1 MERELQ
7 GAGMRE
13 VFIVGVGMTAFGVHA
28 GRSSGELA
36 REAVQK
42 ALADAGAAAADVG
55 ATFYANTVGGAI
67 EGQFGMKGQHA
78 LRPLGIEGG
87 PLVNV
92 ENACAGSST
101 ALNLAVTQVAAG
113 LADVALAVGT
123 EKLNTDDRVKRAGAF
138 GQPLDVAAMQEFLDS
153 HAKLAADIVPPP
165 GVEIDPKMFSLF
177 MEGYAVQARLH
188 MKKYGTTWAQ
198 LAAVA
203 AKNHDHSVHNP
214 LAQFQKPFSVDK
226 ILAAKVIAWPL
237 TLPMCAPISDGAA
250 AVLVCAGEAMSRYTA
265 AHPVRVRAS
274 VLVSG
279 SRREFDDV
287 GRSAIHR
294 ASTLAYRRAGIAAA
308 DVDVAEVHDA
318 SAYAEINQTEQLGLV
333 PLGGGG
339 PAAERGE
346 TRLGGRIPVNPSG
359 GLESRGHPVAAT
371 GAAQIHELVLQLRG
385 DAGARQVPDARTG
398 LASTSGGFIG
408 VEDGATCVTVLSVA

>member
-1 MERELQ
+1 
-7 GAGMRE
+7 MRE

-28 GRSSGELA
+28 ERSSGDLA

-55 ATFYANTVGGAI
+55 ATFFANTVSGAI
-67 EGQFGMKGQHA
+67 EGQYGMKGQHA
-78 LRPLGIEGG
+78 LRPIGIEGG

-113 LADVALAVGT
+113 LAEVALAVGT
-123 EKLNTDDRVKRAGAF
+123 EKLNTEDRVRRAGAF
-138 GQPLDVAAMQEFLDS
+138 GQPLDVAAMQEFLD
-153 HAKLAADIVPPP
+153 AYAPRVADVVPPP
-165 GVEIDPKMFSLF
+165 GVTIDPKMFSLF

-203 AKNHDHSVHNP
+203 AKNHAHSVHNP
-214 LAQFQKPFSVDK
+214 LAQFQKPFTVEQ

-250 AVLVCAGEAMSRYTA
+250 AVLVCERGALARFA
-265 AHPVRVRAS
+265 AARPIRVRAS

-279 SRREFDDV
+279 MRRDFDDV
-287 GRSAIHR
+287 ERSAIRR
-294 ASTLAYRRAGIAAA
+294 AAGLAYRQAGIAAEE
-308 DVDVAEVHDA
+308 VDVAEVHDA

-333 PLGGGG
+333 PPGGGG

-385 DAGARQVPDARTG
+385 EAGQRQVPDARIA
-398 LASTSGGFIG
+398 LASTSGGFLG
-408 VEDGATCVTVLSVA
+408 VEDGATCVTVLSRP

>member
-1 MERELQ
+1 
-7 GAGMRE
+7 MRE
-13 VFIVGVGMTAFGVHA
+13 VVVVGVGMTYFGLHA
-28 GRSSGELA
+28 DRSSGQLA

-42 ALADAGAAAADVG
+42 ALADAGAEASDVG

-67 EGQFGMKGQHA
+67 EGQYGMKGQHA

-101 ALNLAVTQVAAG
+101 ALNLAMTQIVAG

-138 GQPLDVAAMQEFLDS
+138 SQPLDVAAMQEFLDAYS
-153 HAKLAADIVPPP
+153 TRVADVVPPP

-203 AKNHDHSVHNP
+203 AKNHDHSVNNP
-214 LAQFQKPFSVDK
+214 LAQFQKPFSLEK

-237 TLPMCAPISDGAA
+237 TLPM
-250 AVLVCAGEAMSRYTA
+250 
-265 AHPVRVRAS
+265 
-274 VLVSG
+274 
-279 SRREFDDV
+279 
-287 GRSAIHR
+287 
-294 ASTLAYRRAGIAAA
+294 
-308 DVDVAEVHDA
+308 
-318 SAYAEINQTEQLGLV
+318 
-333 PLGGGG
+333 
-339 PAAERGE
+339 
-346 TRLGGRIPVNPSG
+346 
-359 GLESRGHPVAAT
+359 
-371 GAAQIHELVLQLRG
+371 
-385 DAGARQVPDARTG
+385 
-398 LASTSGGFIG
+398 
-408 VEDGATCVTVLSVA
+408 

>member
-1 MERELQ
+1 
-7 GAGMRE
+7 MRD
-13 VFIVGVGMTAFGVHA
+13 VFVVGVGMTPFGLHA
-28 GRSSGELA
+28 DRSSGDLA
-36 REAVQK
+36 REAVRK
-42 ALADAGAAAADVG
+42 ALADAGADAGQVG
-55 ATFYANTVGGAI
+55 VTFYANTVSGAI
-67 EGQFGMKGQHA
+67 EGQYGMKGQHA
-78 LRPLGIEGG
+78 LRPLGIEGA

-101 ALNLAVTQVAAG
+101 ALNLAMTQVLAG
-113 LADVALAVGT
+113 HADVALAVGT
-123 EKLNTDDRVKRAGAF
+123 EKLNTDDRIKRAGAF
-138 GQPLDVAAMQEFLDS
+138 AQPLDVAAMQEFLQAYS
-153 HAKLAADIVPPP
+153 GRVADVVPPP

-188 MKKYGTTWAQ
+188 MKKYGTTWTQ

-203 AKNHDHSVHNP
+203 AKNHDHSVGNP
-214 LAQFQKPFSVDK
+214 LAQFQKPFSIDK
-226 ILAAKVIAWPL
+226 ILSAKVIAWPL

-250 AVLVCAGEAMSRYTA
+250 AVLICSREALARFDNSR
-265 AHPVRVRAS
+265 PVELRSS

-279 SRREFDDV
+279 MSRDFDDV
-287 GRSAIHR
+287 AHSAIRR
-294 ASTLAYRRAGIAAA
+294 ASTLAYSRARITAA

-333 PLGGGG
+333 PPGAGG

-346 TRLGGRIPVNPSG
+346 TRLGGRLPVNPSG

-385 DAGARQVPDARTG
+385 EAGARQVANARIAV
-398 LASTSGGFIG
+398 ASTSGGVLG
-408 VEDGATCVTVLSVA
+408 VEDGATCVTVLGGL

>member
-1 MERELQ
+1 
-7 GAGMRE
+7 MRE

-28 GRSSGELA
+28 ERSSGDLA

-42 ALADAGAAAADVG
+42 ALADAGACAADVG
-55 ATFYANTVGGAI
+55 ATFYANTVSGAI
-67 EGQFGMKGQHA
+67 EGQYGMKGQHA
-78 LRPLGIEGG
+78 LRPLGIESG
-87 PLVNV
+87 PLVNI

-101 ALNLAVTQVAAG
+101 SLNLAVTQVGAG
-113 LADVALAVGT
+113 LTDVALALGA
-123 EKLNTDDRVKRAGAF
+123 EKLNTEDREKRAGAF
-138 GQPLDVAAMQEFLDS
+138 LQPLDVAQMQEFLDAYAS
-153 HAKLAADIVPPP
+153 RVADVMPPP
-165 GVEIDPKMFSLF
+165 GVEIDPKMSSLF

-214 LAQFQKPFSVDK
+214 LAQFQKPFTVGK
-226 ILAAKVIAWPL
+226 IMASKVIAWPL

-250 AVLVCAGEAMSRYTA
+250 AVLVCDRASLPRFA
-265 AHPVRVRAS
+265 AARAIRVRAS

-287 GRSAIHR
+287 ARSAIHR
-294 ASTLAYRRAGIAAA
+294 ASQLAYRQAGIAPGE
-308 DVDVAEVHDA
+308 VDVAEVHDA

-371 GAAQIHELVLQLRG
+371 GAAQICELVLQLRAE
-385 DAGARQVPDARTG
+385 AGARQVPNARIG

-408 VEDGATCVTVLSVA
+408 VEDGATCVTVLSRS

>member
-1 MERELQ
+1 
-7 GAGMRE
+7 MRE
-13 VFIVGVGMTAFGVHA
+13 VFVVGVGMTYFGLHA
-28 GRSSGELA
+28 ERSSGDLA

-42 ALADAGAAAADVG
+42 ALADAGAQASDVG
-55 ATFYANTVGGAI
+55 ATFYANTVSGAI
-67 EGQFGMKGQHA
+67 EGQYGMKGQHA

-87 PLVNV
+87 PLVNI

-101 ALNLAVTQVAAG
+101 ALNLAMTQIVAG

-123 EKLNTDDRVKRAGAF
+123 EKLNTDDRAKRAGAF
-138 GQPLDVAAMQEFLDS
+138 GQPLDVAAMQEFLEAYS
-153 HAKLAADIVPPP
+153 GRVADVVPPP
-165 GVEIDPKMFSLF
+165 SVEIDPKMFSLF
-177 MEGYAVQARLH
+177 MEGYAVQARMH

-203 AKNHDHSVHNP
+203 AKNHDHSVNNP
-214 LAQFQKPFSVDK
+214 LAQFQKPFSLEK

-250 AVLVCAGEAMSRYTA
+250 AVLICSKDALARFKDA
-265 AHPVRVRAS
+265 RPIKVRAS

-279 SRREFDDV
+279 IRRDFDDV
-287 GRSAIHR
+287 ERSAIRR
-294 ASTLAYRRAGIAAA
+294 ASSVAYAQAAITA
-308 DVDVAEVHDA
+308 AEVDVAEVHDA

-333 PLGGGG
+333 PTGGGG

-385 DAGARQVPDARTG
+385 AAGARQVPKARIG
-398 LASTSGGFIG
+398 VASTSGGFLG
-408 VEDGATCVTVLSVA
+408 VEDGATCVTVLSAD